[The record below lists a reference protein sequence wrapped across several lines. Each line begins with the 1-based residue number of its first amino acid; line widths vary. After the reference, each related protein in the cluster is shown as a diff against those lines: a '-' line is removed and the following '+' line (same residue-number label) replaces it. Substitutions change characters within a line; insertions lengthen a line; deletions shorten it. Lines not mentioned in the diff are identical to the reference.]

1 MLQTVICFSVLTIV
15 FIAIDG
21 HSTDE
26 VVTGQCSRN
35 CMKSGWA
42 RKHIE
47 GEIPCCL
54 KLFCYYGIHQ
64 KKLRHISVSI
74 AFITVEIRN
83 VCFAI
88 TGNRTAVS
96 RTVCRGLSQ
105 TLPSNT
111 ETSIKT
117 VFSRSLVFIW
127 RNTIN
132 VLSPIIYRLWHRQGP
147 RRRRCPGVC
156 GCRGS
161 RSLVRTL
168 FVLGFVDWFLIY

>member
-111 ETSIKT
+111 ETSLLKQYSA
-117 VFSRSLVFIW
+117 VPS
-127 RNTIN
+127 
-132 VLSPIIYRLWHRQGP
+132 Y
-147 RRRRCPGVC
+147 
-156 GCRGS
+156 
-161 RSLVRTL
+161 L
-168 FVLGFVDWFLIY
+168 FGETQ